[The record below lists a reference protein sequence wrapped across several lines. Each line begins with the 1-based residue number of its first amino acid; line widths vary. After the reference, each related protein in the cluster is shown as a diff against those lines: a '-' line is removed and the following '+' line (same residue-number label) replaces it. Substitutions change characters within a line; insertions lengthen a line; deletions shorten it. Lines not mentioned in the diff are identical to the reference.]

1 MFWFRRLPRLI
12 LLYLLPYLK
21 RLKVY
26 HRDTNGDISGIPKAL
41 VDFLVKKKAHVMKL
55 SELELEAVKAAK
67 DIAQELI
74 PVSIDL
80 GTTAAL
86 GTIVLLK
93 DVLRTEVE
101 LLRRPEIQ
109 PYLNLIQLLGE
120 AARRKERETT

>member
-1 MFWFRRLPRLI
+1 
-12 LLYLLPYLK
+12 
-21 RLKVY
+21 
-26 HRDTNGDISGIPKAL
+26 
-41 VDFLVKKKAHVMKL
+41 LVKKKAHVMKL

>member
-1 MFWFRRLPRLI
+1 M
-12 LLYLLPYLK
+12 
-21 RLKVY
+21 
-26 HRDTNGDISGIPKAL
+26 
-41 VDFLVKKKAHVMKL
+41 VKKKAHVMKL
-55 SELELEAVKAAK
+55 SELELELVKAAK
-67 DIAQELI
+67 GIAQEVI